1 MKKIAAVAGN
11 FFFPGLGYL
20 ILGIKPVL
28 AVAWLAGVIGLTYVE
43 LFIKDVVPNLYWI
56 MFGSVFVMNPAFAVD
71 ALKEANA
78 RKT

>member
-28 AVAWLAGVIGLTYVE
+28 AVAWLAGVIGLPYVE
-43 LFIKDVVPNLYWI
+43 LSIKDMAPNLYWI
-56 MFGSVFVMNPAFAVD
+56 MFGSVFVMNTAFAVD
-71 ALKEANA
+71 ALQHANA
-78 RKT
+78 QKA